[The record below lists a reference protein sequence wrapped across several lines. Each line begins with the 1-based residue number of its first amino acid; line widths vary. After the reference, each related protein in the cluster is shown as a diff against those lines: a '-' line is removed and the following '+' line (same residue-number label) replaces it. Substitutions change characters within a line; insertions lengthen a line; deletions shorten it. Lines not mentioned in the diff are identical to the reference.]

1 VKEPGRL
8 LAAGRDADIF
18 EYGPKLVLRRA
29 RDRRQMAGEARTME
43 YLHSQGYPVPAV
55 DSISDDG
62 CDLVIERIEGR
73 SMLEVLSRTPWR
85 VRHQA
90 AVLADLHHRLHEVT
104 PPDFLPRSSVR
115 TGSRILHMDLHP
127 MNVMIGPKGPVV
139 IDWTGA
145 AVGDPDVDVALA
157 WVLMAAGQIQ
167 AGPAI
172 AILLGIGRS
181 LLVNGF
187 LRHFDRDQVSACLR
201 DVVTAKSLD
210 SHMSE
215 QEISAMWRL
224 VDLAEN
230 QA

>member
-1 VKEPGRL
+1 
-8 LAAGRDADIF
+8 
-18 EYGPKLVLRRA
+18 
-29 RDRRQMAGEARTME
+29 ME
-43 YLHSQGYPVPAV
+43 YLYSHGYPVPAV

-62 CDLVIERIEGR
+62 CDLIIERIDGR
-73 SMLEVLSRTPWR
+73 SMLETLARAPWS
-85 VRHQA
+85 VRRQA
-90 AVLADLHHRLHEVT
+90 TVLADLHHRLHEVA
-104 PPDFLPRSSVR
+104 PPDFLPRSTVQ
-115 TGSRILHMDLHP
+115 TGGRILHMDLHP

-145 AVGDPDVDVALA
+145 VVGDPNVDVALA
-157 WVLMAAGQIQ
+157 WVLMAAGQVQ
-167 AGPAI
+167 AGPVI

-201 DVVTAKSLD
+201 DVVAAKSQD

-215 QEISAMWRL
+215 REISAMWRL

-230 QA
+230 RA

>member
-1 VKEPGRL
+1 MKEPGRL
-8 LAAGRDADIF
+8 LAAGRDAEIF
-18 EYGPKLVLRRA
+18 EYGPNLVLRRA
-29 RDRRQMAGEARTME
+29 RDRRPLTGEARTME
-43 YLHSQGYPVPAV
+43 YLYSHGYPVPAV

-62 CDLVIERIEGR
+62 CDLIIERIDGR
-73 SMLEVLSRTPWR
+73 SMLETLARAPWS
-85 VRHQA
+85 VRRQA
-90 AVLADLHHRLHEVT
+90 TVLADLHHRLHEVA
-104 PPDFLPRSSVR
+104 PPDFLPRSTVQ
-115 TGSRILHMDLHP
+115 TGGRILHMDLHP

-145 AVGDPDVDVALA
+145 VVGDPNVDVALA
-157 WVLMAAGQIQ
+157 WVLMAAGQVQ
-167 AGPAI
+167 AGPVI

-201 DVVTAKSLD
+201 DVVAAKSQD

-215 QEISAMWRL
+215 REISAMWRL

-230 QA
+230 RA